1 VQDTQDLLQRLLAD
15 LFQERPADPL
25 AYMMAWLA
33 AERKRREERALQA
46 AAADAVTDDGDA

>member
-1 VQDTQDLLQRLLAD
+1 MQDTQDLLQRLLAD